1 VNILYMSNT
10 FIELHQRN
18 KNSEDRKKITA
29 EYEYEN
35 EDRIMPAIF
44 EFYEFCEII
53 PKTPITPF
61 KLANICGG
69 YGYLLFDNKAR
80 CNLLKKI
87 PNVFHFRTR
96 WMNIKISMPYANQKI
111 YHLLNYSPE
120 QIKYVLDKQSF
131 PGLSSIINTK
141 DLVETFARMKEFLLK
156 VSETKEDLP
165 YLKEL
170 RESLINGRI
179 VEYLQN
185 TDHPNLVK
193 KKTPASRSY
202 HSISIEKPSR
212 VPDKAS
218 EKDYE
223 KAPETMSNRNV
234 YTNEN
239 EAMRNIRPFRNNPPV
254 VTNQPNTVHK
264 ALPATKRES
273 YWKKLKGN
281 KTLKKLR
288 SLFRPL
294 SISST
299 KEKL

>member
-1 VNILYMSNT
+1 MSNT

-18 KNSEDRKKITA
+18 KNSEDRKKIIA

-44 EFYEFCEII
+44 EFYEFCEVI
-53 PKTPITPF
+53 PKTHISPF
-61 KLANICGG
+61 KVANICRS

-96 WMNIKISMPYANQKI
+96 WMNITIKMPYANQKI

-141 DLVETFARMKEFLLK
+141 DLVATFAKMKEFLLQ
-156 VSETKEDLP
+156 VSETHENLP
-165 YLKEL
+165 YLKQI
-170 RESLINGRI
+170 RETLINGHI

-185 TDHPNLVK
+185 TDHPILVE

-202 HSISIEKPSR
+202 YSISIEKPSK
-212 VPDKAS
+212 VS
-218 EKDYE
+218 E
-223 KAPETMSNRNV
+223 KAPVSNETIRNSPPAVSND
-234 YTNEN
+234 T
-239 EAMRNIRPFRNNPPV
+239 
-254 VTNQPNTVHK
+254 
-264 ALPATKRES
+264 TKRES
-273 YWKKLKGN
+273 YWKKIKKN
-281 KTLKKLR
+281 KTLKKIT
-288 SLFRPL
+288 SLFSP
-294 SISST
+294 
-299 KEKL
+299 KKKV